1 MRAGRVR
8 RAAIT
13 EQAPTGGG
21 QGAGQEGEDGASG
34 QLVIDFDNESDP
46 DATVVSIEGENQV
59 DLLRMVTGA
68 FAILNIH
75 VLDAMIKTCDDGR
88 VMDVFRVVAA
98 PEPAGSPDPT
108 GSTWFDRTDDRSK
121 DRSSWGQLSES
132 RWPEIKNH
140 ISEACSNTNKSSQ
153 PAIYGVAAAAEIT
166 KLRPMVQEMVADEGL
181 SSEQA
186 AEVSAVQL
194 ELAAAE
200 MARAAA
206 EMVRLERDLNAA
218 QRWVGSADSPEGKI
232 DAQNL
237 MSLETARSEA
247 AAVLERHMSAM
258 EALLS
263 ARRTPEGSSTE
274 GPSAARGGGADL
286 RFSLGGGTGSG
297 PAAGKGLEVFL
308 QGFNW
313 ESHSGGD
320 WYKYLKSNLEAIHEA
335 GFTTIWLPPP
345 TNSVSP
351 QGYLPRDLYDLEA
364 RYGSQEDLMALLES
378 LHSRGMKGVA
388 DIVINHRCAHSQD
401 DQGRWN
407 VFGGRLAW
415 DAAAIT
421 RDNAEFGG
429 HGARG
434 SGEDYTAA
442 PNIDHSQERIRQDLI
457 NWLKWLRK
465 SIGYDGWRFDY
476 VKGYSGEFTREYID
490 GSVPSLAFGEFWDAC
505 DYTDGVLDY
514 NQDRHR
520 QRIVDWCDKTGGT
533 SAAFD
538 FTTKGILQEAV
549 VRGERWRLVDAQGRP
564 SGFMGLWPS
573 RAVTFI
579 ENHDT
584 GSTLGHWPFPSNHLH
599 EGYAYILTHPG
610 TPCVFWD
617 HWEQP
622 ELRQSIK
629 ALLKIR
635 KEEAIDS
642 RAQIKILSARAHL
655 YSACINGRVCMKIGK
670 DGWSPNGD
678 SATSETG
685 KWHLATSGPNFAVW
699 TLTEPADLPSR

>member
-1 MRAGRVR
+1 MPHIQV
-8 RAAIT
+8 
-13 EQAPTGGG
+13 
-21 QGAGQEGEDGASG
+21 SG
-34 QLVIDFDNESDP
+34 C
-46 DATVVSIEGENQV
+46 
-59 DLLRMVTGA
+59 
-68 FAILNIH
+68 
-75 VLDAMIKTCDDGR
+75 MIKTCDDGR

-98 PEPAGSPDPT
+98 PEGAAAASGKL
-108 GSTWFDRTDDRSK
+108 SK

-132 RWPEIKNH
+132 RWPDVKSH
-140 ISEACSNTNKSSQ
+140 ISEACSNSNKSSQ

-166 KLRPMVQEMVADEGL
+166 KLRPMVQEMVAEEGL

-194 ELAAAE
+194 EL
-200 MARAAA
+200 AAA

-297 PAAGKGLEVFL
+297 PAAGKGLVVFL

-320 WYKYLKSNLEAIHEA
+320 WYRYLKSNLEAIHDA

-351 QGYLPRDLYDLEA
+351 QGYLPRDLYDLDA
-364 RYGSQEDLMALLES
+364 RYGSQEELMALLES

-415 DAAAIT
+415 DAAAII

-442 PNIDHSQERIRQDLI
+442 PNIDHSQERIRQD
-457 NWLKWLRK
+457 
-465 SIGYDGWRFDY
+465 
-476 VKGYSGEFTREYID
+476 
-490 GSVPSLAFGEFWDAC
+490 P
-505 DYTDGVLDY
+505 
-514 NQDRHR
+514 
-520 QRIVDWCDKTGGT
+520 
-533 SAAFD
+533 
-538 FTTKGILQEAV
+538 
-549 VRGERWRLVDAQGRP
+549 
-564 SGFMGLWPS
+564 
-573 RAVTFI
+573 
-579 ENHDT
+579 
-584 GSTLGHWPFPSNHLH
+584 
-599 EGYAYILTHPG
+599 
-610 TPCVFWD
+610 
-617 HWEQP
+617 
-622 ELRQSIK
+622 
-629 ALLKIR
+629 
-635 KEEAIDS
+635 
-642 RAQIKILSARAHL
+642 
-655 YSACINGRVCMKIGK
+655 
-670 DGWSPNGD
+670 
-678 SATSETG
+678 
-685 KWHLATSGPNFAVW
+685 
-699 TLTEPADLPSR
+699 

>member
-1 MRAGRVR
+1 
-8 RAAIT
+8 
-13 EQAPTGGG
+13 
-21 QGAGQEGEDGASG
+21 
-34 QLVIDFDNESDP
+34 
-46 DATVVSIEGENQV
+46 
-59 DLLRMVTGA
+59 
-68 FAILNIH
+68 
-75 VLDAMIKTCDDGR
+75 
-88 VMDVFRVVAA
+88 
-98 PEPAGSPDPT
+98 
-108 GSTWFDRTDDRSK
+108 
-121 DRSSWGQLSES
+121 
-132 RWPEIKNH
+132 
-140 ISEACSNTNKSSQ
+140 
-153 PAIYGVAAAAEIT
+153 
-166 KLRPMVQEMVADEGL
+166 
-181 SSEQA
+181 
-186 AEVSAVQL
+186 
-194 ELAAAE
+194 
-200 MARAAA
+200 
-206 EMVRLERDLNAA
+206 
-218 QRWVGSADSPEGKI
+218 
-232 DAQNL
+232 
-237 MSLETARSEA
+237 
-247 AAVLERHMSAM
+247 MSAM